1 MRRAAFRARRP
12 THSGKQRTVRQN
24 ISRRGRAAR
33 RLNWLRRL
41 LAVCWVAVGAA
52 GVVFVSLFFIFV
64 HDVFTQS
71 DHFRAHQIQVE
82 GTQRL
87 SPKAVIAYA
96 GLHRGVNVLSVNL
109 SATRKRLL
117 AHPWIAEAEIRREVP
132 STLRIRIRE
141 HLPAAVVDMG
151 RKFLLNRQGEIFKE
165 WEASDPADLPAVA
178 GLTLADLR
186 VADRS
191 GAAAGFPFFDFGT
204 APPAEAAASR
214 PMDAVLQV
222 LTLGRDSS
230 GILPNRDLRWIR
242 VDRELGLTLV
252 AYEESR
258 SIRIGYN
265 DYPAKYH
272 LLRDLLAFLSA
283 QPKVADFERI
293 DLTDMNRV
301 IVNPVKAEVP
311 KKAGPQGG

>member
-1 MRRAAFRARRP
+1 MRRAAFRTRRP
-12 THSGKQRTVRQN
+12 ARLGNQRSVRQN
-24 ISRRGRAAR
+24 ISRRGMAAR

-41 LAVCWVAVGAA
+41 AAVCWVAVGAA
-52 GVVFVSLFFIFV
+52 GVIFASLFFIFV

-71 DHFRAHQIQVE
+71 DHFRAQRIHVE

-87 SPKAVIAYA
+87 SPQAVIARA
-96 GLHRGVNVLSVNL
+96 GVHPGINVLSVNL
-109 SATRKRLL
+109 SAARKRLL
-117 AHPWIAEAEIRREVP
+117 AHPWIAEAEIQREIP

-141 HLPAAVVDMG
+141 HLPAAVVEMG

-178 GLTLADLR
+178 GLMLADLR

-191 GAAAGFPFFDFGT
+191 GAAAGLPFFNFGT
-204 APPAEAAASR
+204 VPPAAAAPSR
-214 PMDAVLQV
+214 SMDAVLQV
-222 LTLGRDSS
+222 LTLGRDSGS
-230 GILPNRDLRWIR
+230 ILPNRELRGIR

-258 SIRIGYN
+258 AIRIGYN

-272 LLRDLLAFLSA
+272 LLRDLLAFFRA
-283 QPKVADFERI
+283 QPKIADFERI

-301 IVNPVKAEVP
+301 IVNPVKAELP
-311 KKAGPQGG
+311 RKAGPQGG

>member
-1 MRRAAFRARRP
+1 MKRADFRARRP
-12 THSGKQRTVRQN
+12 ARSSKPRTVRQN
-24 ISRRGRAAR
+24 ISRRAVAAR
-33 RLNWLRRL
+33 RLDWLRRL
-41 LAVCWVAVGAA
+41 MALCGVAIGAA
-52 GVVFVSLFFIFV
+52 GVVFVSLCFIFV

-87 SPKAVIAYA
+87 SPQAVIAYA

-117 AHPWIAEAEIRREVP
+117 AHPWIAEAEIQREIP

-141 HLPAAVVDMG
+141 HLPAAVVDLG

-165 WEASDPADLPAVA
+165 WESSDPSDLPAII

-191 GAAAGFPFFDFGT
+191 GAAPGAAFFDFGA
-204 APPAEAAASR
+204 APATQPFPSR

-222 LTLGRDSS
+222 LSLGRDS
-230 GILPNRDLRWIR
+230 GDILPNRELRSIR

-252 AYEESR
+252 AYAEGR
-258 SIRIGYN
+258 AIRIGYN

-272 LLRDLLAFLSA
+272 LLRDLLAFFRA

>member
-1 MRRAAFRARRP
+1 MRRTDFRARRP
-12 THSGKQRTVRQN
+12 ASSGKPRSVRQN
-24 ISRRGRAAR
+24 ISRRGVAAR
-33 RLNWLRRL
+33 RLTWLRRL
-41 LAVCWVAVGAA
+41 AAVCWIAVGAA
-52 GVVFVSLFFIFV
+52 GVIFVSLFFIFV

-71 DHFRAHQIQVE
+71 DHFRAHKIQVE

-87 SPKAVIAYA
+87 SPQAVIAHA

-109 SATRKRLL
+109 AAIRKRLL
-117 AHPWIAEAEIRREVP
+117 AHPWIAEAEIQREIP

-178 GLTLADLR
+178 GLMLADLR

-191 GAAAGFPFFDFGT
+191 GAAAGLPFFDFGT
-204 APPAEAAASR
+204 SPPAEAAPSR

-222 LTLGRDSS
+222 LALGRDSGS
-230 GILPNRDLRWIR
+230 ILPNRELRGIR

-258 SIRIGYN
+258 AIRIGYN
-265 DYPAKYH
+265 DYAAKYH
-272 LLRDLLAFLSA
+272 LLRELLAFFRA
-283 QPKVADFERI
+283 EPKVADFERI

-301 IVNPVKAEVP
+301 IVNPVKAELP
-311 KKAGPQGG
+311 RKAGPQGG